1 VVLAD
6 AKHFETDLIGELDLF
21 HQIAEP
27 LHRRLRLAGRRV
39 RRVLDKRVDADLHG
53 DL

>member
-1 VVLAD
+1 MVLAD
-6 AKHFETDLIGELDLF
+6 AEHLEADLIGELDLF

-27 LHRRLRLAGRRV
+27 LRRRQRPAGRRV

-53 DL
+53 